1 MLDILIN
8 AFTIDQ
14 FLIAMAGQFVN
25 EGSAKLTLTAFKAL
39 GITILGVALDRKKL
53 GGAASGRPTH
63 QRKKKRTR
71 ARTAKK
77 KPTARKG
84 QAQAG
89 KRTRATR

>member
-8 AFTIDQ
+8 AFTVDQ

-25 EGSAKLTLTAFKAL
+25 EGSAKLTLTAIKAL

-53 GGAASGRPTH
+53 GVGASGRTTH
-63 QRKKKRTR
+63 QRKRKQTR

-77 KPTARKG
+77 KPTARRGK
-84 QAQAG
+84 AQAG
-89 KRTRATR
+89 KRARATR